1 MRLKC
6 LAFVVMIAS
15 IAVAAEDEQPMW
27 GGDDD
32 SFSPS
37 NADYLGQESTISNV
51 TDSQAQ
57 SDEVIDT
64 ILETGR
70 QGRNLDGFDEVY
82 SDPSV
87 QEALQK
93 GDDAE
98 ARNVIRDKLC
108 DLGLMDCSVQEKR
121 PYYGPPPPPGYN
133 RKPPVSPPYGV
144 PRPMP
149 PPGAGGNK
157 YNGPPRKVG
166 YAYGPGPVY
175 QSKPQSPPL
184 PPIYE
189 GPNPPGPIYQGPTSP
204 GGIFGGNVPPYKFV
218 NGNEQFQ
225 EKFEFDSHGLQKPTI
240 VGGVNG
246 QSSGAAS
253 TVNIHHHYHHLDNE
267 AGKTG
272 PNIVKQSGPQ
282 FSSGNSLSSG
292 EYSSN
297 SFTSGGFSPV
307 SAGYDFKKQQ
317 QSNSFKGGASSGFG
331 GFTGGVNS
339 GLGPVNSISGNGIYG
354 VPSKP
359 IFEPTNSLVGASGP
373 GLYATAGSAAVST
386 QYGGQSSGLYNT
398 NMDSFHS
405 SNPDYYKKALNTNS
419 ALPNYLQSYSQAL
432 YTPQYNGQ
440 FGTNSLASNPS
451 GAALKPQ
458 YNGPVNNQQVAQ
470 NFGQQQSTYNTG
482 ENIQQLAGSSSYQA
496 LDCVCVPYEQC
507 PSYDIIGRKGD
518 LILPLD
524 PRHLETEIE
533 ALEDGAVVTDG
544 NGTMTIVR
552 VAKNIKLAGNATTT
566 GTIVESVMAGNQT
579 ESDGKTKKIVKR
591 DVGAEKQAD
600 AKADGEGVSI
610 YFSFFLRFGV
620 AIILSCTLF

>member
-15 IAVAAEDEQPMW
+15 AAMAEDEQPKW
-27 GGDDD
+27 GDD

-37 NADYLGQESTISNV
+37 SADYLAQESTISNV

-64 ILETGR
+64 ILESGR
-70 QGRNLDGFDEVY
+70 HGRNLDGFDEVY

-93 GDDAE
+93 GDDVE

-133 RKPPVSPPYGV
+133 RKPPVRGPYGV

-149 PPGAGGNK
+149 PPGGNK

-175 QSKPQSPPL
+175 QQKPQSPPL

-189 GPNPPGPIYQGPTSP
+189 GPNPPGPIYQGPTSS
-204 GGIFGGNVPPYKFV
+204 GGIFESNVPPYKFV

-225 EKFEFDSHGLQKPTI
+225 EKFEFDSHGLQKPI
-240 VGGVNG
+240 GSGIANG
-246 QSSGAAS
+246 QSAGAAS

-272 PNIVKQSGPQ
+272 PNIVKQSVPQ

-317 QSNSFKGGASSGFG
+317 QQANSFKAGAPTGFG
-331 GFTGGVNS
+331 GFSGVNS
-339 GLGPVNSISGNGIYG
+339 GSGPVNSLSGNGIYG
-354 VPSKP
+354 APSKP
-359 IFEPTNSLVGASGP
+359 IFEPTNSIGVSGP

-386 QYGGQSSGLYNT
+386 QYGGGQSAGLYN
-398 NMDSFHS
+398 NNANSFHS
-405 SNPDYYKKALNTNS
+405 SNPDFYKKALNTNS

-440 FGTNSLASNPS
+440 FGSNSLASNAN
-451 GAALKPQ
+451 GAAAAPLKPQ
-458 YNGPVNNQQVAQ
+458 YNGPVNNQQVGQ
-470 NFGQQQSTYNTG
+470 NFGQSTYNTG
-482 ENIQQLAGSSSYQA
+482 ENLQNGGGGSSSYQS

-544 NGTMTIVR
+544 NGTMTVVR
-552 VAKNIKLAGNATTT
+552 VAKNVKLAGNATAT
-566 GTIVESVMAGNQT
+566 GTVMVGNQTT
-579 ESDGKTKKIVKR
+579 ESDGKMKKIAKR
-591 DVGAEKQAD
+591 EVSEEQAD
-600 AKADGEGVSI
+600 AKADGEGVS
-610 YFSFFLRFGV
+610 FL
-620 AIILSCTLF
+620 